1 MQNFK
6 AAYINELY
14 KLSKKKKI
22 TVAAILYA
30 LAVVIACII
39 VLTVNGFMG
48 IRVANA
54 DFPTIVLNVL
64 SYTLIPL
71 FSSFVAID
79 MISGEFADNTIKFTL
94 TRPASRFKIYLAKT
108 ASCAS
113 FILASLIY
121 IMFLSVIGGLLTGS
135 SNINLPA
142 VFLSYIAA
150 FLPIFVFS
158 QLVMFISCMFK
169 STGVAFMLSVI
180 LFLTLNV
187 LGLFYGHIQSFFV
200 TSFFSWYTLFLGSYI
215 NFSKIFRVL
224 LILIGCGIMLFT
236 GGYYLFDRKDV

>member
-22 TVAAILYA
+22 TVSAILYA
-30 LAVVIACII
+30 LAVIIACVI

-71 FSSFVAID
+71 FSAFTAID
-79 MISGEFADNTIKFTL
+79 MISGEFSDNTIKFTL

-108 ASCAS
+108 SACAS

-121 IMFLSVIGGLLTGS
+121 IMLLSEIGGLLTGS
-135 SNINLPA
+135 SDINLLT

-150 FLPIFVFS
+150 FLPIFVFT
-158 QLVMFISCMFK
+158 QLVMLISCMFK
-169 STGVAFMLSVI
+169 STGLAFMLSVI
-180 LFLTLNV
+180 LFLALNV
-187 LGLFYGHIQSFFV
+187 SGLFYSHIQSFFV
-200 TSFFSWYTLFLGSYI
+200 TSFFNWYTLFSGSYI